1 MIKILFICHGNI
13 CRSPMAEYVMKKM
26 VRDMGLAGEFHIES
40 AATSTEE
47 LGNPIY
53 PPAQRVMREHG
64 IDPSGH
70 AARQLKRNEY
80 DKWDMFV
87 GMDSE
92 NLYYM
97 DRILGGDPEKKISLL
112 MDYTDRPGEVSD
124 PWYTRDFESTWID
137 VNEGCKGMIEYIQ
150 KNRSMT

>member
-1 MIKILFICHGNI
+1 MIKVLFICHGNI
-13 CRSPMAEYVMKKM
+13 CRSPMAEYVMRNM
-26 VRDMGLAGEFHIES
+26 VSKLGLADKFYLGS

-53 PPAQRVMREHG
+53 PPAQRTMRAHG

-70 AARQLKRNEY
+70 AARQLRRNEY

-92 NLYYM
+92 NMYYM
-97 DRILGGDPEKKISLL
+97 KRMLGGDPEGKISML

-124 PWYTRDFESTWID
+124 PWYTRDFEATWRD
-137 VNEGCKGMIEYIQ
+137 VNEGCAGMIEYLRRQGKI
-150 KNRSMT
+150 

>member
-1 MIKILFICHGNI
+1 
-13 CRSPMAEYVMKKM
+13 MAEYVM
-26 VRDMGLAGEFHIES
+26 RDMVKKRGLADKFHIES

-64 IDPSGH
+64 LDPSGH
-70 AARQLKRNEY
+70 CARQLKRSEY

-92 NLYYM
+92 NMYYM
-97 DRILGGDPEKKISLL
+97 HRILGGDPEKKISLL
-112 MDYTDRPGEVSD
+112 MDYTGRPGEVSD
-124 PWYTRDFESTWID
+124 PWYTRDFESTWTD
-137 VNEGCKGMIEYIQ
+137 VNEGCEGMLQYLKEHHLI
-150 KNRSMT
+150 